1 MNSAPDKQ
9 PVPAANVVGKVMY
22 HSLFVGRA
30 VSFLKEHWL
39 VLLVLTVLLLGLF
52 HALKVAFGK
61 DGTDTED
68 GLKKPA
74 RKKVRQGAIHRRGEK
89 T

>member
-1 MNSAPDKQ
+1 MHISNRKQ
-9 PVPAANVVGKVMY
+9 FAK
-22 HSLFVGRA
+22 RA
-30 VSFLKEHWL
+30 LKIIAF
-39 VLLVLTVLLLGLF
+39 VLLAVLLLGLLR
-52 HALKVAFGK
+52 ALKVAFGK

-89 T
+89 L